1 MRFKTAIIFFLGS
14 IFLSVVGVNY
24 YAHIHDR
31 AMLLKYV
38 SDFADGTMIHLEDQ
52 ITNDLENNKTPNI
65 QKRLDKTHATHNF
78 ISAISF
84 SRNGDKIDYSSDRT
98 SRNKQV
104 DSGYITSEPTIY
116 NDLLNGSSNF
126 KYKIKYFDQ
135 GVQAESYLYLDL
147 DKKYLFEA
155 INKQSIKSAEK
166 IFLFQIAL
174 LTVMLIIIMRLF
186 VKPLYQIIKT
196 ARDKDGSSE
205 GFFIYD
211 FSLLQSTLIHS
222 FKELAG
228 QKKELEASLKKTL
241 YLDEILRTVADVNQL
256 LISSENINDLLQ
268 KSCDRLAQFGHYKL
282 AWVGFVDGENI
293 SIKYKSNDPTAY
305 IESLHISMES
315 DNPTSKGPSAS
326 CILQNKTVVAD
337 NIPNNPRFAPW
348 KEAALKAGFH
358 SSISLP
364 LRKDI
369 YTKAFGTLAVYTDN
383 KNGFDP
389 QEVAMLEELAGD
401 IGFAINSFWQ
411 TEDFKTHLITDHL
424 TGLPNR
430 TVLFDELQKNQNPS
444 VAIVNIDRFKDI
456 NEVYGFHVGDTV
468 IKIYGEWLKSKVS
481 KFDLAKLYKLSGGEY
496 AILFSEDGDESS
508 AEAFIATLIKDTEER
523 VFDAI
528 DIEIFVNITVGYAK
542 SSAKTIEYA
551 EIALKK
557 AKENNWHFA
566 RFDHSLL
573 RLEEQESNITWYK
586 NIKNAIKE
594 DKIIPY
600 FQPIVNNKTG
610 LIEKYEAL
618 IRLQM
623 PDGKIASPFSFLE
636 ISKKIRLYPQLTKI
650 MFTKTIEA
658 FKGKNMPVSINLS
671 FDDLVEKD
679 MQDFLYETTLK
690 HGIGNQII
698 FEILES
704 EGIKSY
710 EEVKA
715 FIDRFRAIGC
725 SFAIDDF
732 GSGYSNFDHILKL
745 NVDTLKIDGSL
756 IKNLP
761 SDKNAQIIVKNINNF
776 AKEMDIKTVAEF
788 VCNEAVFLHV
798 KEIGI
803 DLSQGYYFYEPKPH
817 LQ

>member
-1 MRFKTAIIFFLGS
+1 MKFRTTLILFFSL
-14 IFLSVVGVNY
+14 IFLSIVGINY
-24 YAHIHDR
+24 YAQIKDR
-31 AMLLKYV
+31 AILLKYV
-38 SDFADGTMIHLEDQ
+38 SDFVDSTMVQLEDQ
-52 ITNDLENNKTPNI
+52 VVNDLENNKTSNV
-65 QKRLDKTHATHNF
+65 QKRLDKTHATHSF

-84 SRNGDKIDYSSDRT
+84 SINGDTIDYSSDRALK
-98 SRNKQV
+98 NKSV
-104 DSGYITSEPTIY
+104 KGDYISSEPTIY
-116 NDLLNGSSNF
+116 NNLLKGSSNF
-126 KYKIKYFDQ
+126 KYKMKHFNQ
-135 GVQAESYLYLDL
+135 GVETESYLYLDI

-155 INKQSIKSAEK
+155 INKRSVESAEK
-166 IFLFQIAL
+166 IFIFQIVL
-174 LTVMLIIIMRLF
+174 LTIMLLIIMRLF

-196 ARDKDGSSE
+196 AENRGGESKN
-205 GFFIYD
+205 FFIYD

-228 QKKELEASLKKTL
+228 QRRELEVSLKKTL

-256 LISSENINDLLQ
+256 LISSENIKDLLQ

-282 AWVGFVDGENI
+282 AWIGFVEGENI
-293 SIKYKSNDPTAY
+293 SVKYKSDDPTAY
-305 IESLHISMES
+305 IENLHISMDS

-326 CILQNKTVVAD
+326 SILQNKTVVID
-337 NIPNNPRFAPW
+337 DIPNNPKFTPW

-369 YTKAFGTLAVYTDN
+369 YAKAFGTLAVYTDN
-383 KNGFDP
+383 QNGFDP

-411 TEDFKTHLITDHL
+411 TEEFNAHLVTDHL

-430 TVLFDELQKNQNPS
+430 TVLFDELQESANPS

-468 IKIYGEWLKSKVS
+468 IKIYGEWLKNKVS
-481 KFDLAKLYKLSGGEY
+481 KSEIAKLYKLSGGEY
-496 AILFSEDGDESS
+496 AILFSDNSDENST
-508 AEAFIATLIKDTEER
+508 ETFITTLIKDTEER
-523 VFDAI
+523 VFDVI

-573 RLEEQESNITWYK
+573 RLEEQESNIAWYK

-594 DKIIPY
+594 DRILPY

-623 PDGKIASPFSFLE
+623 PDGKIASPSSFLE

-658 FKGKNMPVSINLS
+658 FKGKNMPVSFNLS

-679 MQDFLYETTLK
+679 MQDFLYESILE
-690 HGIGNQII
+690 HGIGSQII

-715 FIDRFRAIGC
+715 FIDKFRMIGC

-761 SDKNAQIIVKNINNF
+761 SDKNAQIIVKNIDNF

-788 VCNEAVFLHV
+788 VCSEAVFLHV

-803 DLSQGYYFYEPKPH
+803 DLSQGYYFYEPKPY